1 MPEDLT
7 NRQCYILEPVLATGG
22 TLGSALEFLAPFAAR
37 NSSAEALGTYIN
49 MVWNI
54 NIAKTTNL
62 VNLPYMRN
70 QLIKTKNIFYF
81 KGHLELYMPCCRFK

>member
-1 MPEDLT
+1 LPEDLT